1 MCVFRSLPSTN
12 DFSQETDI
20 CTVLSISSSHVCIQQ
35 MISDITDIDLG
46 FLQYELQCVVAVGKR
61 MIYDKT
67 DSCVGFLQYRLSG
80 VLSDNQI
87 Q

>member
-1 MCVFRSLPSTN
+1 
-12 DFSQETDI
+12 
-20 CTVLSISSSHVCIQQ
+20 VCIQQ